1 MTELPDELKDQS
13 TSQPISILRTPQPF
27 IQSPTK
33 FLEHTDVPLV
43 SSFVLLGFGLFVVV
57 FFCFKRRKKRDKFR
71 LKYVL
76 LSKMKK
82 LVDQQ

>member
-13 TSQPISILRTPQPF
+13 TNQPISILRTPQPF

-43 SSFVLLGFGLFVVV
+43 STFVLLGFGLFIL
-57 FFCFKRRKKRDKFR
+57 FQKEKKMINRVR
-71 LKYVL
+71 TGLKSTCIYRTVL
-76 LSKMKK
+76 KSP
-82 LVDQQ
+82 